1 MAAEIRF
8 SHLFVLVSD
17 LARAKR
23 FYVEDLGFDVLME
36 TPGYLRVGAA
46 DGFHLGLEEGDPG
59 DVGASGIEVVIEVAD
74 VDRAYERLSAR
85 GIRFDGP
92 PEDQEWGARHAWLRD
107 PDGYRLSIYS
117 RHVR

>member
-1 MAAEIRF
+1 MGVEIRF

-17 LARAKR
+17 LDRAKR
-23 FYVEDLGFDVLME
+23 FYVEDLGFDVLLE

-59 DVGASGIEVVIEVAD
+59 DVGAAGIEVVIEVDD
-74 VDRAYERLSAR
+74 VDRASERLSAK
-85 GIRFDGP
+85 GIRFDRP

-117 RHVR
+117 RRER